1 MFDSWLLS
9 VHHKLSDNM
18 AEQQLASPTAHQP
31 AKSSTTSDFYNH
43 RPRTPICRWRSRAS
57 SNPPQVTQLTGGST
71 RMWTQL
77 SNHRALPHKQLSKVA
92 LWRTKMVMKSLRY
105 TLRREGQEGPQGS
118 YISIYHKI
126 KLQSGH
132 LFLQNSL
139 SYSVLLCFFFF
150 WWPHNENLIQW
161 WWTWSLCCLAMSWKL
176 WWVGWA
182 PRFQRQQI
190 VRISASKRSPTKHI

>member
-31 AKSSTTSDFYNH
+31 AKSSTPSDFYNH

-150 WWPHNENLIQW
+150 DDLIMK
-161 WWTWSLCCLAMSWKL
+161 TWFSGDGLEAFVVWQCLGSYGELAGL
-176 WWVGWA
+176 LGF
-182 PRFQRQQI
+182 RD
-190 VRISASKRSPTKHI
+190 SK